1 MTESQTEFNRQFPP
15 YFPRIL
21 DKPLECIVGDIVD
34 PVEVCFLIVAQISG
48 QHIRITVTVRKA
60 VRARS
65 CLARVKLQ
73 VAVRKVTGG
82 LCASDSL
89 IKEFSPKR
97 VGAPYLSDRVA
108 HT

>member
-82 LCASDSL
+82 LCGSGPL
-89 IKEFSPKR
+89 LKKFRLK
-97 VGAPYLSDRVA
+97 VLGGAYLA
-108 HT
+108 